1 MDCTKAKELIN
12 QHIDGRLD
20 EGELF
25 ALREHIKACPACA
38 EILSAYESLVGSVN
52 GLFLSAPDVVTPAL
66 FRIRASRKPRGWQ
79 SRIVYVAAAAAS
91 VVVCIAA
98 AKLIGIG
105 GGTASREYDMVA
117 YGTENSDSASDNI
130 LYPECENS
138 FPAGEEATSQP
149 SQSTSEKCSGTSQI
163 GDAVLST
170 VCLDASS
177 AEVFLQKLGELKG
190 IAWED
195 FTVICENGYI
205 VDVFEAPKMAEE
217 ALLAVGIERDLTD
230 VTQLYI
236 MLTE

>member
-12 QHIDGRLD
+12 QYIDGRLD
-20 EGELF
+20 EDELF
-25 ALREHIKACPACA
+25 ALREHINACPACA
-38 EILSAYESLVGSVN
+38 ETLSAYESLVKSVN
-52 GLFLSAPDVVTPAL
+52 GLLLSAPDVVTPAL
-66 FRIRASRKPRGWQ
+66 FRIRTSRKPRGWQ
-79 SRIVYVAAAAAS
+79 SRIVYIAAAAAS

-105 GGTASREYDMVA
+105 EGTANREYDMVA
-117 YGTENSDSASDNI
+117 YGTENSGSSSDGM

-138 FPAGEEATSQP
+138 FWAEEEAV
-149 SQSTSEKCSGTSQI
+149 SQSGQVTSGKCSGIPQI
-163 GDAVLST
+163 EDAALST

-190 IAWED
+190 VAWEN
-195 FTVICENGYI
+195 FTEICEDGYI

-230 VTQLYI
+230 VTQLYV
-236 MLTE
+236 MLAE